1 MMGNVTELNYNN
13 MDNKYHPMNLEQF
26 EQLKGQLESIKNYL
40 PENLMGPFW
49 TWCNTIRGERINQPC
64 SCKSSAKHWSACVD
78 TLRTFVKERSE

>member
-1 MMGNVTELNYNN
+1 MSEEIKPNVSES
-13 MDNKYHPMNLEQF
+13 KYAPMNLEQF
-26 EQLKGQLESIKNYL
+26 QQLKGQLESVKNYL

-64 SCKSSAKHWSACVD
+64 SCKGSAKHWSSCVD